1 MHHWTPD
8 RCLDRRHL
16 GQTVLVQWQEVVQ
29 VIINKNRVKGIS
41 DVAPVIIATLS
52 PGVDQMVG

>member
-8 RCLDRRHL
+8 RCLDRGHL
-16 GQTVLVQWQEVVQ
+16 RQTVLVQWQEVIQ

-52 PGVDQMVG
+52 PGVD